1 MKTEFIT
8 SSINKN
14 IGIIT
19 LNVPQTLNSFK
30 EKMLHELFLQM
41 SEFEKNP
48 DIKVIVLRGN
58 EKSFSAGIDIK
69 ELCNKKNEIKTIVK
83 NMQYDMAGI
92 RQIKK
97 PVIAAVAGLVLGIG
111 CELALS
117 CDIILAADNTRFG
130 MPELSINLLPCFG
143 GISLLTNA
151 VGKAKAMEMILSGR
165 AIDADEAERAGMISQ
180 IIPLNNLFA
189 EAEKIAAR
197 IAMQNPDVVTAA
209 KAVVRQL
216 LREEDR
222 IAYEN
227 LSARTIADSND
238 FAKTLDSF
246 KQKSA

>member
-1 MKTEFIT
+1 MKTEFMT
-8 SSINKN
+8 SDINKN

-19 LNVPQTLNSFK
+19 LNVPQTLNSFN
-30 EKMLHELFLQM
+30 EKMLHELFLLM
-41 SEFEKNP
+41 LEFDNNP
-48 DIKVIVLRGN
+48 EIKVIVLRGS

-69 ELCNKKNEIKTIVK
+69 ELCNKKNEIKTIIE
-83 NMQYDMAGI
+83 NMQRDMNGI
-92 RQIKK
+92 RRIRK
-97 PVIAAVAGLVLGIG
+97 PVIAAAAGLVLGIG

-117 CDIILAADNTRFG
+117 CDIILAADNSRFG

-143 GISLLTNA
+143 GISLLTKA

-197 IAMQNPDVVTAA
+197 IAMQNPEIVITAKQA
-209 KAVVRQL
+209 SHHILQ
-216 LREEDR
+216 EENG

-227 LSARTIADSND
+227 LSARIAADSND

-246 KQKSA
+246 RQKSV